1 MGIQLHR
8 FGKGKAA
15 KVGGARDTYRPHKSL
30 DEHAWSLTYPTYS
43 SKRPEKKGGGTTF
56 ILYTYIHIVSRRTGN
71 ITVNC
76 IRKVRKIEGWED
88 TICIDRLFLMKAAK
102 GNL

>member
-1 MGIQLHR
+1 MAIQLHR

-30 DEHAWSLTYPTYS
+30 DKHAWSLTYPTYS
-43 SKRPEKKGGGTTF
+43 SKRPEKKGGDN
-56 ILYTYIHIVSRRTGN
+56 LYLIYIYSYSFTPNWKYNGQVYSEGEKERR
-71 ITVNC
+71 
-76 IRKVRKIEGWED
+76 ED
-88 TICIDRLFLMKAAK
+88 TICTDRLFLLKAAK